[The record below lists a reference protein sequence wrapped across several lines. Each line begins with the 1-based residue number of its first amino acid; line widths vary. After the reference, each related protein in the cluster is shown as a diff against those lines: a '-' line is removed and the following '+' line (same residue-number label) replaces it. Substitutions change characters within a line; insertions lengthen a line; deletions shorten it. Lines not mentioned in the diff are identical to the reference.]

1 MFRKTIVAAALL
13 TAAVALPYASPALAA
28 DAPKVVLALPGVPPI
43 YLTVFAYVADK
54 QGFFK
59 KYNANVELRQFD
71 SGAAGSRA
79 VISGDVD
86 LALVPTAL
94 TIGQI
99 ANANADVVS
108 IYGLPN
114 PDWAIGTTD
123 ANKAGCADIKGQQVG
138 VDTPGGARSL
148 ALKDMLVGGCHFT
161 INDVQQVPL
170 GSNTAAAMIAGQIS
184 YGVLHLNDVPVIE
197 SQGKKVTLVMTL
209 AKAVPISH
217 YDVLEVRRDRLAEKR
232 DAIVRT
238 LAALVDAARYMAD
251 PKNADTVAQ
260 IGTITGETP
269 QISKEALRLFNGIGF
284 WEIKDDGLDKNKIEA
299 VAEDQVKVGNVKDPK
314 KLPSYERLVDRTVWH
329 DANAMIGSG
338 H

>member
-1 MFRKTIVAAALL
+1 MFSKTIAAAALL
-13 TAAVALPYASPALAA
+13 TAAVAVPYAPPALAA

-59 KYNANVELRQFD
+59 KYNANVEMRQFD

-114 PDWAIGTTD
+114 PDWAIGTTN
-123 ANKAGCADIKGQQVG
+123 ANKATCADIKGQQVG

-148 ALKDMLVGGCHFT
+148 ALKDMLVGGCHLT

-170 GSNTAAAMIAGQIS
+170 GSNTAPAMIAGQIS

-260 IGTITGETP
+260 IGTITGTTP
-269 QISKEALRLFNGIGF
+269 EISKEALRLFNGIDF
-284 WEIKDDGLDKNKIEA
+284 WEIKDDGLDKAKIEA
-299 VAEDQVKVGNVKDPK
+299 VAEDQIKVGNVKDPK
-314 KLPSYERLVDRTVWH
+314 KLPSYERLVDRSVWK
-329 DANAMIGSG
+329 DANAMIGA

>member
-1 MFRKTIVAAALL
+1 MFRNTIAAAALL
-13 TAAVALPYASPALAA
+13 TAAVALPYAPPARAA
-28 DAPKVVLALPGVPPI
+28 DAPKIVIALPGVPPI
-43 YLTVFAYVADK
+43 YLNVFAYVADK

-79 VISGDVD
+79 VIAGDAD

-114 PDWAIGTTD
+114 PDWSIGTTNAD
-123 ANKAGCADIKGQQVG
+123 KAQCSDLKGAQIG

-148 ALKDMLVGGCHFT
+148 ALKDMLVGGCHLT
-161 INDVQQVPL
+161 MNDVQQVPL
-170 GSNTAAAMIAGQIS
+170 GSNTAPAMVAGQIA
-184 YGVLHLNDVPVIE
+184 YGVLHLDDVPVIE
-197 SQGKKVTLVMTL
+197 SQGKKITLVMTL

-260 IGTITGETP
+260 IGTVTGHDVA
-269 QISKEALRLFNGIGF
+269 ISKQSLQLFNGIGF
-284 WEIKDDGLDKNKIEA
+284 WELKDDGLDKAKIEA
-299 VAEDQVKVGNVKDPK
+299 VADQQITVGNVKDAK
-314 KLPSYERLVDRTVWH
+314 KLPSYERLVDRTVWR
-329 DANAMIGSG
+329 DANAMIGA